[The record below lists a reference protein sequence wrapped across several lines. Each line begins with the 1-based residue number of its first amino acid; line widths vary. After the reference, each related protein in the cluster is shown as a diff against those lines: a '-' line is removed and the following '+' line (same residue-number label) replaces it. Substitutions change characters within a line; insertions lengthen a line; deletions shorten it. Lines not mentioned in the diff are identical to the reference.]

1 MDIKNIDK
9 SKEYTFL
16 EVWEMCLENSDVF
29 ITSKSSGNSYRIEKI
44 GKKKKL
50 KFYNPVICGWQ
61 VCGYIVPEEIFD
73 MWSIDS

>member
-44 GKKKKL
+44 GKKK
-50 KFYNPVICGWQ
+50 
-61 VCGYIVPEEIFD
+61 
-73 MWSIDS
+73 S